1 MPKPLTPPPPV
12 NVAQIK
18 GFRRQFGPWF
28 RQNLPVTVLNIGSLC
43 TLLAFTRTDVLEL
56 RSLAI
61 TGQVCFVAYQLKQ
74 KIILWASVMWSSLF
88 AMVNANNIQNILEE
102 RHSPVHMTGDQECVF
117 VEFFMPHGITPKQ
130 FERIDKTTKRFKLK
144 KGELLVQKGDKLD
157 HVYLIIEGSTQAH
170 ILGR

>member
-1 MPKPLTPPPPV
+1 
-12 NVAQIK
+12 
-18 GFRRQFGPWF
+18 
-28 RQNLPVTVLNIGSLC
+28 VLNIGSLC

-88 AMVNANNIQNILEE
+88 AMVNAYNIQNILEE
-102 RHSPVHMTGDQECVF
+102 SHSSVF

-130 FERIDKTTKRFKLK
+130 FERIDKTAKRFKLK